1 MLYDGLLIFALR
13 NMRDSPKMTSYE
25 IGREYQL
32 HPLFAYSSVMALR
45 DQMYSGNVKF
55 EKRTVSAQQEGGVHG
70 LFSYEKK
77 LF

>member
-1 MLYDGLLIFALR
+1 MF
-13 NMRDSPKMTSYE
+13 
-25 IGREYQL
+25 
-32 HPLFAYSSVMALR
+32 
-45 DQMYSGNVKF
+45 SGDVKF